1 MQCSCHQLHVITFIS
16 QQVSLNATT
25 SNSKTE
31 SHTFISQSAIY
42 ANGQKAQH
50 TMYKGGRD

>member
-1 MQCSCHQLHVITFIS
+1 MQYSCHQLHVITFIS